1 MKAPVA
7 DDRVTHD
14 SDPAKAPAASV
25 KRGRGRPRSSEL
37 EERIQHAV
45 LDVLAEHGF
54 SGLTLDKICARAGV
68 PKATFYRRW
77 STPAEAAM
85 SAVQAS
91 YQEVMFQDTGDAA
104 GDLRAFLAKLVAVNS
119 DPLAGA
125 CRNLLLAEF
134 SGRKEL
140 AAQLVEM
147 GLARRASNRAML
159 NQALA
164 RQGLAGALDGGL
176 ILNLLNGLAYNI
188 TSLDWPVPEPD
199 LEALIARLLGAAPR
213 G

>member
-1 MKAPVA
+1 MKAPVS
-7 DDRVTHD
+7 DDRVIDD
-14 SDPAKAPAASV
+14 SDPAKAPAAAV

-54 SGLTLDKICARAGV
+54 SGLTLDKVCARAGV

-85 SAVQAS
+85 CAVQPS
-91 YQEVMFQDTGDAA
+91 SEEVMFQDTGDAA
-104 GDLRAFLAKLVAVNS
+104 GDLRVFLDKLIAVNS

-147 GLARRASNRAML
+147 GLARRASNRTTL

-164 RQGLAGALDGGL
+164 RQGLADGLDGGL
-176 ILNLLNGLAYNI
+176 VLNVLNGLAYNI
-188 TSLDWPVPEPD
+188 TTLDWPVAEPD
-199 LEALIARLLGAAPR
+199 LEALIARLLGSGSRA
-213 G
+213 